1 MNRLLEDLL
10 KRYPALEVCG
20 DAIEAAG
27 ERMVQTYRRGGK
39 LLVCGNGGSSA
50 DSDHIVGELMKGFLS
65 RRPMRETEKERFR
78 RALGADAEELIAK
91 LQRGLPAISLPAQS
105 AVLSAFA
112 NDVDADLV
120 YAQLIFGYG
129 NAQDLFLGIST
140 SGNSR
145 NVLAAAKTAKALGLF
160 TLALT
165 GEKESRLSEV
175 CDLTV
180 RVPATETYQVQELHL
195 PVYHYL
201 CAYTEQQTETDG

>member
-27 ERMVQTYRRGGK
+27 ERMVRTYRGGGK
-39 LLVCGNGGSSA
+39 LLVCGNGGSCA

-65 RRPMRETEKERFR
+65 RRPMRETEKEQFR
-78 RALGADAEELIAK
+78 LALGADAEDLIAK
-91 LQRGLPAISLPAQS
+91 LQRGLPAISLPAQG

-112 NDVDADLV
+112 NDVDAELV
-120 YAQLIFGYG
+120 YAQLVYGYG
-129 NAQDLFLGIST
+129 NARDLFLGIST

-165 GEKESRLSEV
+165 GEKASRLSEV

-201 CAYTEQQTETDG
+201 CAYTERQTETDG